1 MIAFQVMKD
10 RITFSSD
17 EHGMFGTN
25 FRHRNTFRISAI
37 MGAPLFGS

>member
-1 MIAFQVMKD
+1 MKD

-25 FRHRNTFRISAI
+25 TNFRHRNTFRINAI
-37 MGAPLFGS
+37 IGAPLFGSVTA